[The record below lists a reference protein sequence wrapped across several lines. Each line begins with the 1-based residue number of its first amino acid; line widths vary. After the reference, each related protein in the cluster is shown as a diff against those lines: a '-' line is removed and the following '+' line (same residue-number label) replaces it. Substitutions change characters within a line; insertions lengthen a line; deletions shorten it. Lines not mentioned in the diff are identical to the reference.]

1 MNSATKSTKSFW
13 WLFGLY
19 AVICVGFAIFRQ
31 YPLRSD
37 SLVYFTWASRA
48 AQMRTWFPYPETI
61 YDPWLAS
68 LFHVNLGALFLRI
81 YNATVTVHLLNAG
94 INLLQLYLVYRLTL
108 KFFGEQS
115 ALTAAWMYVLYLNS
129 LGLVVLNLS
138 ELTFTTCTLLSSWFY
153 FQKPNFKWGFL
164 SGLMAGFAL
173 GCRPLIVALL
183 LIYGL
188 VWLWNWKFNQ
198 RNDYKQLIG
207 IGLGVLLFVL
217 PMGMYSKSQ
226 TGQFVYSTTTGP
238 INLLMSGFDGATGIY
253 NDSIL
258 KNDSV
263 YLSKKTFYE
272 KGDYIQNRAVKWI
285 VGHPAKWLSFW
296 PLKIKTTFVNDDI
309 AISPLLG
316 NPNWNFERFIKDARQ
331 PRAKRQFWQQPLAYC
346 IAFLTIHTLQF
357 GYYLLLL
364 GVWGYQLV
372 FYWRQRPTAP
382 LIVWVVNGFTFL
394 GFMMTYVGSQGNL
407 RYKYPYLV
415 ISFIIIAPVITFL
428 KNVIAQRKTLSP

>member
-1 MNSATKSTKSFW
+1 MDTKPTKRFW
-13 WLFGLY
+13 WLFGVY
-19 AVICVGFAIFRQ
+19 AVICVGFAVFRQ
-31 YPLRSD
+31 YPLYSD
-37 SLVYFTWASRA
+37 SLIYFTWASQA
-48 AQMRTWFPYPETI
+48 AQMHTWFPYPETI

-81 YNATVTVHLLNAG
+81 HNAPVTLHLLNVAA
-94 INLLQLYLVYRLTL
+94 NLTQLYLVYRLTL

-115 ALTAAWMYVLYLNS
+115 AWIAAWMYVLYLNS

-138 ELTFTTCTLLSSWFY
+138 ELTFTACTLLCIWFY
-153 FQKPNFKWGFL
+153 VQKPAFTWGLL

-183 LIYGL
+183 LVYGL
-188 VWLWNWKFNQ
+188 VWLWTWRYKK
-198 RNDYKQLIG
+198 RNNYTQLIG
-207 IGLGVLLFVL
+207 IVLGVLLFVV

-238 INLLMSGFDGATGIY
+238 INLLMSGFDGATGVY

-272 KGDYIQNRAVKWI
+272 KGEYIQTRAVQWI
-285 VGHPAKWLSFW
+285 VSHPTKWLSFW
-296 PLKIKTTFVNDDI
+296 PHKIKTTFVNDDI

-316 NPNWNFERFIKDARQ
+316 NPNWRFERFIKDARL
-331 PRAKRQFWQQPLAYC
+331 PRQQRQFWQQSLVYC
-346 IAFLTIHTLQF
+346 AAFLAIHTFQCT
-357 GYYLLLL
+357 YYLLLL
-364 GVWGYQLV
+364 GLWGYQLV
-372 FYWRQRPTAP
+372 YYWRRRHTAP
-382 LIVWVVNGFTFL
+382 LIVWIINGFTFL
-394 GFMMTYVGSQGNL
+394 GFLMTYVGSQGNL

-415 ISFIIIAPVITFL
+415 ISLILFAPIVVFVKKKLSRKSKEIT
-428 KNVIAQRKTLSP
+428 R

>member
-19 AVICVGFAIFRQ
+19 AVICVGFAIFRR

-37 SLVYFTWASRA
+37 SLVYFTWASRT
-48 AQMRTWFPYPETI
+48 AQMHTWFPYPETI

-81 YNATVTVHLLNAG
+81 YNAPLTVHLLNAG

-108 KFFGEQS
+108 KLFGEQS
-115 ALTAAWMYVLYLNS
+115 ARIVAWMYVLYLNS
-129 LGLVVLNLS
+129 LGLVLLNLS
-138 ELTFTTCTLLSSWFY
+138 ELTFTTFTLLSSWFY

-188 VWLWNWKFNQ
+188 VWLWNWRFNRQ
-198 RNDYKQLIG
+198 NHYKQLIG
-207 IGLGVLLFVL
+207 ISVGVLLFVI

-272 KGDYIQNRAVKWI
+272 KGDYIQTRAVKWI
-285 VGHPAKWLSFW
+285 VSHPAKWLSFW

-316 NPNWNFERFIKDARQ
+316 NPNWNFERFIKDARL
-331 PRAKRQFWQQPLAYC
+331 PREERQFWKQPIAYC
-346 IAFLTIHTLQF
+346 AAFLAIHTLQF

-364 GVWGYQLV
+364 GLWSYQLIY
-372 FYWRQRPTAP
+372 YWRRRSTAP
-382 LIVWVVNGFTFL
+382 LIVWIINGFTFL

-407 RYKYPYLV
+407 RYKYPYMI
-415 ISFIIIAPVITFL
+415 ISFIIIAPVVTFL
-428 KNVIAQRKTLSP
+428 KNVITKRKTLAP